1 MLTKTNKM
9 NSIKSGV
16 LIVLILT
23 ALNFYSCSTF
33 SQILPE
39 KRPEDIVFTYS
50 ESGGMLPV
58 GKNYHISADSSFA
71 NYYIYDARNKT
82 YFNVSPVELDK
93 LYKVFYKNDFGKI
106 KTFEE
111 MVYDRGGNTV
121 TISWKEERISKSNS
135 GISFI
140 EKEWQEEYGV
150 IVLAIRELVD
160 SKIEELK
167 ISFTLKIDTSI
178 INLEKIT
185 NITIDNDFTYYSARD
200 GIKDS
205 INLNLLPGEHNVQ
218 VYLMT
223 SEETELQNKVFA
235 SKHFVLDINEET
247 NVINLYVE
255 EKEIKWR

>member
-1 MLTKTNKM
+1 M
-9 NSIKSGV
+9 NFKNSGV
-16 LIVLILT
+16 ILVLLMT

-39 KRPEDIVFTYS
+39 KRPDDVILTYS

-58 GKNYHISADSSFA
+58 GKNYFVSADSSFA

-82 YFNVSPVELDK
+82 YFNVSSEELDK
-93 LYKVFYKNDFGKI
+93 LYKIFYENDFGKI

-121 TISWKEERISKSNS
+121 SIYWKGERISKSNS

-140 EKEWQEEYGV
+140 EKEWQEEYSDV
-150 IVLAIRELVD
+150 VSAIRKLVD
-160 SKIEELK
+160 SKTNELK
-167 ISFTLKIDTSI
+167 INFTLKLDTSI
-178 INLEKIT
+178 INLDKIT
-185 NITIDNDFTYYSARD
+185 NITIDADFTYYSARD

-218 VYLMT
+218 AYLMNKENT
-223 SEETELQNKVFA
+223 DHKNKVFA
-235 SKHFVLDINEET
+235 SKHFVLDINEEA
-247 NVINLYVE
+247 NVIKLYIE
-255 EKEIKWR
+255 GKEIKWK

>member
-1 MLTKTNKM
+1 M
-9 NSIKSGV
+9 NLKKSGV
-16 LIVLILT
+16 LLILMLT
-23 ALNFYSCSTF
+23 ALNFNSCYTF

-39 KRPEDIVFTYS
+39 KRPDDVVFFYS

-58 GKNYHISADSSFA
+58 GKNYLISADSSFA

-82 YFNVSPVELDK
+82 YFNVSLEELDK

-121 TISWKEERISKSNS
+121 SISWKGERISKSNS

-140 EKEWQEEYGV
+140 EKEWKEEYSA
-150 IVLAIRELVD
+150 IVSAIRELVD
-160 SKIEELK
+160 SKINKLK
-167 ISFTLKIDTSI
+167 INFTLKIDTSI
-178 INLEKIT
+178 VNLDKIT
-185 NITIDNDFTYYSARD
+185 KITIDDDFTYYSARD
-200 GIKDS
+200 GVKDS

-218 VYLMT
+218 AYLMT
-223 SEETELQNKVFA
+223 SGESELQSKVFA
-235 SKHFVLDINEET
+235 SKHFVLDITQET